1 MTQTTPLIER
11 ITAYPVCTAP
21 EHEPQTTDR
30 WVLASNLQK
39 SIRRG
44 LVLTAVGT
52 ASALLAVDP
61 RYFWRR
67 LLVIAYEDVGYGD
80 ISRCHDLLKTFRREA
95 LHRDLGPQRVAQ
107 FFAQEL
113 AAARKSRA
121 LCDALA
127 MLDFSVQRNLYERQA
142 FALTADELLAIV
154 CHVTMPVINRM
165 AALRHICGYGLFAN
179 GRYQTLNPPDRELM
193 TRVCTAQGLSE
204 VETTLFR
211 SGQNIA
217 ESLNTPIPI
226 IGPMT
231 RTGQQT
237 EQTVTQVFEGK
248 HGLLYAA
255 LDRHTRIGKRCF
267 ARLAKEATPVREFFT
282 QHPTLDPVAVIGAGM
297 FIVEGA
303 ALDRWLVFDGSEQ
316 LCKDFNHN
324 FLEHAG
330 VHKDEQQVLL
340 ELVRSTQEQLNNI
353 RVHELEQ
360 RTDFSIGH
368 GNKLFSAY

>member
-1 MTQTTPLIER
+1 MSQTTPLTER
-11 ITAYPVCTAP
+11 ITVHPVCTAP

-44 LVLTAVGT
+44 LVPVAVGT
-52 ASALLAVDP
+52 ASALLTVDA

-80 ISRCHDLLKTFRREA
+80 INGCHDLLKTFRREA

-107 FFAQEL
+107 FFAHEL

-127 MLDFSVQRNLYERQA
+127 MLEFSVKRKLYERQA
-142 FALTADELLAIV
+142 FALTADELLATV
-154 CHVTMPVINRM
+154 CDGTMPVINRM
-165 AALRHICGYGLFAN
+165 AALRHICGYGLYVN

-193 TRVCTAQGLSE
+193 IRVCAAQGLSE
-204 VETTLFR
+204 VETTLYR

-217 ESLNTPIPI
+217 ESLNSPIPI

-237 EQTVTQVFEGK
+237 MQSARHEFEGK

-255 LDRHTRIGKRCF
+255 LDRHTRVGKRCL
-267 ARLAKEATPVREFFT
+267 ARLAKEAAPVREFFA
-282 QHPTLDPVAVIGAGM
+282 QHPAFDPVGVIGAAM

-303 ALDRWLVFDGSEQ
+303 ALDRWVVFDGSDQ
-316 LCKDFNHN
+316 LRQDFNRN

-330 VHKDEQQVLL
+330 VPTDEQPELL
-340 ELVRSTQEQLNNI
+340 QLVRSTHEQLNHI
-353 RVHELEQ
+353 RAREL
-360 RTDFSIGH
+360 D
-368 GNKLFSAY
+368 

>member
-11 ITAYPVCTAP
+11 ISAYPVCTAP

-44 LVLTAVGT
+44 LVPVAVGT

-80 ISRCHDLLKTFRREA
+80 ISRCHDLLKTFRRAA

-107 FFAQEL
+107 FFTHEL

-127 MLDFSVQRNLYERQA
+127 MLEFSIRREQYEHQC
-142 FALTADELLAIV
+142 FALTADQLLANACDV
-154 CHVTMPVINRM
+154 LLPVINRM
-165 AALRHICGYGLFAN
+165 AALRHICGYGVFAN

-193 TRVCTAQGLSE
+193 TRVCAAQGLSE
-204 VETTLFR
+204 IETTLFR

-217 ESLNTPIPI
+217 ESLNTAIPI

-237 EQTVTQVFEGK
+237 VQTVKHEFQGK

-255 LDRHTRIGKRCF
+255 LDRHTRVGKRCF
-267 ARLAKEATPVREFFT
+267 ARLAKEAAAVREFFT
-282 QHPTLDPVAVIGAGM
+282 QHPALDPVAVIGVGM

-303 ALDRWLVFDGSEQ
+303 ALDRRMVFDGSEQ

-330 VHKDEQQVLL
+330 VHKDEQPVLL
-340 ELVRSTQEQLNNI
+340 ELVRSTQEQLNYI
-353 RVHELEQ
+353 RAHELEQ

-368 GNKLFSAY
+368 SDKLFSAY

>member
-11 ITAYPVCTAP
+11 ISAYPVCTAP

-44 LVLTAVGT
+44 LVPVAVGT

-61 RYFWRR
+61 RYLWRR
-67 LLVIAYEDVGYGD
+67 LLVIAYEDLGYGD
-80 ISRCHDLLKTFRREA
+80 INRCHDLLKTFRREA

-107 FFAQEL
+107 FFAHEL

-127 MLDFSVQRNLYERQA
+127 MLEFSVKLKLYERQA
-142 FALTADELLAIV
+142 IALTADQLLATV
-154 CHVTMPVINRM
+154 CDVKMPVITRM
-165 AALRHICGYGLFAN
+165 AAMRHICGNGLYAN

-204 VETTLFR
+204 IETTLFR

-237 EQTVTQVFEGK
+237 AQAAAHEFEGK

-255 LDRHTRIGKRCF
+255 LDRHTRVGKRCF

-282 QHPTLDPVAVIGAGM
+282 QHPALNPVAVIGAGM

-303 ALDRWLVFDGSEQ
+303 ALDRWLVFDGAEE
-316 LCKDFNHN
+316 LCADFNHN

-330 VHKDEQQVLL
+330 VPTDEQPELL
-340 ELVRSTQEQLNNI
+340 DLVRSTHEQLNHI
-353 RVHELEQ
+353 RGHELDQ
-360 RTDFSIGH
+360 
-368 GNKLFSAY
+368 

>member
-1 MTQTTPLIER
+1 MYQSTPLIER
-11 ITAYPVCTAP
+11 IAAYPQCTAP
-21 EHEPQTTDR
+21 EHQPQTADR

-44 LVLTAVGT
+44 LVPTAVGT
-52 ASALLAVDP
+52 ASRLFAVDP

-67 LLVIAYEDVGYGD
+67 LLVVAYEDVGYGD
-80 ISRCHDLLKTFRREA
+80 INRCHDLLKCFRREA

-107 FFAQEL
+107 YFAHEL
-113 AAARKSRA
+113 ATARKSRS

-127 MLDFSVQRNLYERQA
+127 MLEFSVKREQYERQC
-142 FALTADELLAIV
+142 FALTDDQLLARV
-154 CHVTMPVINRM
+154 CDFTLPVINRM
-165 AALRHICGYGLFAN
+165 AAIRHICGYGVFAY
-179 GRYQTLNPPDRELM
+179 GRYQTLSPADRGLM
-193 TRVCTAQGLSE
+193 LRACTAQGLSD

-217 ESLNTPIPI
+217 DSLNIPIPI

-231 RTGQQT
+231 RTA
-237 EQTVTQVFEGK
+237 EQTVQTVTHEFEGK

-255 LDRHTRIGKRCF
+255 LDRHTRVGKRCF
-267 ARLAKEATPVREFFT
+267 ARLAKDVPSLRDFFAHRPV
-282 QHPTLDPVAVIGAGM
+282 LDPVAVIGVAM

-303 ALDRWLVFDGSEQ
+303 VLNHWLVVDGAEE

-330 VHKDEQQVLL
+330 VRTDEQPELL
-340 ELVRSTQEQLNNI
+340 ELVRSTHEQLNRI
-353 RVHELEQ
+353 RAQEM
-360 RTDFSIGH
+360 S
-368 GNKLFSAY
+368 K